1 MFLRAVAPRT
11 RLVLLPVARRVPAA
25 PGHTQVTAS
34 SRRWARRL
42 LGWRRTPP
50 APLGSAEGS
59 GLCSPSRPG
68 RLSPHG
74 PGRLHRCRGRPA
86 PDASAQAPPACRPR
100 PPPHLSHGRT
110 GGQTHR
116 QTDRQTEERTRRESR
131 GAPGELRRARLGPAG
146 AGLRRTPA
154 RRCRAASVPPPLRAA
169 AEVSG
174 GGGSAQG

>member
-116 QTDRQTEERTRRESR
+116 QTDRQTDRRTD
-131 GAPGELRRARLGPAG
+131 APGEPRG
-146 AGLRRTPA
+146 
-154 RRCRAASVPPPLRAA
+154 
-169 AEVSG
+169 SG
-174 GGGSAQG
+174 GVAPRSPRSGRSGVAAHARPPVGAALPLSLLRCGRLLR

>member
-74 PGRLHRCRGRPA
+74 PGPLHRCRGRPA

-116 QTDRQTEERTRRESR
+116 QTDRRTDT
-131 GAPGELRRARLGPAG
+131 PGEPRGSGGVAPRSPRSGRSGVAA
-146 AGLRRTPA
+146 PA
-154 RRCRAASVPPPLRAA
+154 RPSVPRCLCPSSAA
-169 AEVSG
+169 G
-174 GGGSAQG
+174 GC